1 MARRPRQTK
10 IKQLSA
16 KTDFLKKLVLNQ
28 WVLTRFGIDPLEQ
41 YRDGGS
47 RVRPITLLSK
57 TLKRSDPGL
66 TGDRH
71 HHYLHA
77 LLGSYQ
83 PTWKYGE
90 EDLKR
95 FDANIVEHTDALNQ
109 QRETEVDW
117 KYFQWLTLLFVEIY
131 LHEYFR
137 DREALK
143 ASLNRQVERFNSYWQ
158 GQGYQTGIGP
168 YEDDD
173 LNKLCLQNAT
183 GSGKTLL
190 MHTNVRQFRHYA
202 RKHHRIADYGQII
215 LITPNERLSEQHL
228 LECRDSS
235 LEAERLSQDGGDLF
249 SGERKSLSRVAVTEI
264 TKLGIEQGK
273 KTMAVDSFGDGNL
286 LLVDEGHRGLG
297 SASEEKGWLSHRNKL
312 AGRGFTFEYSAT
324 FKEAVVA
331 AKDAAVEETYAKS
344 ILFDYGYRYFYEDGY
359 GKDYRIFNLP
369 EKETQQRYTYLTAA
383 LLAFYQQQRYYQE
396 EHGQLTQWNLAAP
409 LWVFVGASVVKDD
422 GSKETAK
429 NYKERASDIAQVL
442 GFLAWFLGEK
452 DEARRALSAV
462 YEGDAATTGL
472 IDKQGNEIFSGSFPW
487 LKAQGPTVEEL
498 YRDILTHTFHA
509 PGGGT
514 LNVDRITGD
523 SGELLLKVGE
533 AEQPFGLINVGDA
546 LGLAEHLEGRKI
558 QHLQVRKSELANPIF
573 AEVTRESSPVNLL
586 IGSKKFIE
594 GWNCWRVSSMGLMNT
609 GKKEG
614 SQIIQLFGRGV
625 RLKGRD
631 MSLMRSS
638 RLDPILAPKH
648 LYLLETL
655 NVFGVG
661 ADFMATF
668 RDFLEDE
675 GLPGNDQP
683 ETHTLK
689 LNVMEDVGKSLKML
703 RPKVRQDTK
712 QAYSFHRD
720 GPLVRFGHPVTA
732 AGSGFCHEL
741 GLTPDIVLKE
751 RKIELDRY
759 PRVESLQ
766 ASGVK
771 DVMAKPGQAKQHERY
786 FDDERLLFLDMAALE
801 RDLERYRRSR
811 GYANLLI
818 DSSRLPALLKSQVWY
833 RLLVP
838 EDQWKLHADNF
849 QRYQSMALELLSL
862 LMDRVF
868 NYHRR
873 AYLEPRMEL
882 VALEDARGNLPDTKE
897 YQLIVDGSESAL
909 IDDIKQMKEAIEQ
922 QRQGMYRSSKANGVS
937 AVQIGAHL
945 YNPLLHLGKDS
956 RIRVEP
962 VALNDSEFRFVE
974 DLKGWLERNHQA
986 IAERGEQL
994 FLLRNLVKQGIG
1006 FFEAGGFYPD
1016 FILWHVQDDRQRIV
1030 FVDPHGLRHTGPKDE
1045 KIEFGERIK
1054 DVERR
1059 LKSEHVEL
1067 ESVILAPSSTTREW
1081 ITNHWGMTA
1090 EELRAKHVLFMSD
1103 SDYLD
1108 SLMRVVVGQPVEAAT
1123 MQP

>member
-1 MARRPRQTK
+1 MVRRPRQTK
-10 IKQLSA
+10 VKQLSA
-16 KTDFLKKLVLNQ
+16 KSDFLKKLVLNQ
-28 WVLTRFGIDPLEQ
+28 WVLTRFGIDSLDQ
-41 YRDGGS
+41 YRDNGS

-57 TLKRSDPGL
+57 TLKGSDPGL

-83 PTWKYGE
+83 PSWKYSE

-109 QRETEVDW
+109 QREVEVEW

-143 ASLNRQVERFNSYWQ
+143 AGLNRQIERFNSFWQ
-158 GQGYQTGIGP
+158 GQAYQTGIGA
-168 YEDDD
+168 YEDAD
-173 LNKLCLQNAT
+173 LNKVCLQNAT

-202 RKHHRIADYGQII
+202 RKHYRIADYGQII

-331 AKDAAVEETYAKS
+331 AKDPIVEETYAKS

-369 EKETQQRYTYLTAA
+369 EKELQQRYTYLTAA

-396 EHGQLTQWNLAAP
+396 EKGELSQWNLAAP

-422 GSKETAK
+422 GSKETTK
-429 NYKERASDIAQVL
+429 NYNERASDIAQVL
-442 GFLAWFLGEK
+442 SFLAWFLGEK
-452 DEARRALSAV
+452 AEARKALKSV
-462 YEGDAATTGL
+462 FEDDAASAGL
-472 IDKQGNEIFSGSFPW
+472 IDKHGNEIFSGSFPW
-487 LKAQGPTVEEL
+487 LKAQHTSVDEL
-498 YRDILTHTFHA
+498 YQDILTHTFHA

-533 AEQPFGLINVGDA
+533 AEKPFGLINVGDA
-546 LGLAEHLEGRKI
+546 LGLAEHLEGREI

-573 AEVTRESSPVNLL
+573 AEVTREGSPVNLL

-614 SQIIQLFGRGV
+614 SQIIQLFGRGI

-631 MSLMRSS
+631 MSLMRSN
-638 RLDPILAPKH
+638 RLDPALAPKH

-668 RDFLEDE
+668 RDFLKDED
-675 GLPGNDQP
+675 LPGNDQP
-683 ETHTLK
+683 EIHTLK
-689 LNVMEDVGKSLKML
+689 LSVMDDVGKSLKML

-720 GPLVRFGHPVTA
+720 GPLVRFGHPVVA
-732 AGSGFCHEL
+732 VGSGFHSEL

-751 RKIELDRY
+751 RKVELDRY

-771 DVMAKPGQAKQHERY
+771 DMMAKPSLTKQQARY
-786 FDDERLLFLDMAALE
+786 FDNDRLLFLDMAALE

-818 DSSRLPALLKSQVWY
+818 DAARFPELLKSQVWY
-833 RLLVP
+833 SLFVP
-838 EDQWKLHADNF
+838 DDQWKLHADNF
-849 QRYQSMALELLSL
+849 HRYQNMALELLSL
-862 LMDRVF
+862 LIDRVF

-897 YQLIVDGSESAL
+897 YQLIVDGSETAL
-909 IDDIKQMKEAIEQ
+909 IDDIKQMKEAMEQ
-922 QRQGMYRSSKANGVS
+922 QRQAIYRSSKSNGVS

-974 DLKGWLERNHQA
+974 DLKGWLERNQQA
-986 IAERGEQL
+986 MTERGEQL
-994 FLLRNLVKQGIG
+994 YLLRNLVKQGIG

-1016 FILWHVQDDRQRIV
+1016 FILWHIQEDCQRIV

-1059 LKSEHVEL
+1059 LKDDRVEL

-1081 ITNHWGMTA
+1081 ISSHWGMTTV
-1090 EELRAKHVLFMSD
+1090 ELRDKHVLFMSD
-1103 SDYLD
+1103 SNYLD
-1108 SLMRVVVGQPVEAAT
+1108 NLMQIIADPVSV
-1123 MQP
+1123 